1 MAQEYDEIN
10 WFQFLNSFLDL
21 VELACKEIED
31 PKHFEII
38 GGIEIKYNTGLNVAI
53 IYNMKHAIEIFIKTL
68 IRIADNSLKEKIIT
82 HNMDDLFQILKTK
95 MENGGIKKVIE
106 RLDDKK
112 DSLASFTQQEIKEF
126 ETYTTEI
133 QKIINYYYKLEFLNK
148 NDITAIDTENTAFKY
163 PENITQI
170 NAQINYFDFFFSY
183 NLDIQKIREDIRNL
197 KMNLNS
203 IKTVFDLYHYTNK
216 YLKNIA

>member
-1 MAQEYDEIN
+1 MKQEYNEIN

-21 VELACKEIED
+21 VELACKEMDD

-68 IRIADNSLKEKIIT
+68 IRIADNSSKEEIKK
-82 HNMDDLFQILKTK
+82 HDMDYLFQLLKTR
-95 MENGGIKKVIE
+95 MENGDIKKVI
-106 RLDDKK
+106 RKLDYGK
-112 DSLASFTQQEIKEF
+112 DELASFAQQEIKEF

-170 NAQINYFDFFFSY
+170 NAQINYFDFFFNY
-183 NLDIQKIREDIRNL
+183 NLDIQKIREDVRNL
-197 KMNLNS
+197 KMHLNS
-203 IKTVFDLYHYTNK
+203 IKTVFYLY
-216 YLKNIA
+216 YLYK

>member
-1 MAQEYDEIN
+1 MTQEYNEID
-10 WFQFLNSFLDL
+10 WLQFLNSFLDL
-21 VELACKEIED
+21 VELACKEIEN
-31 PKHFEII
+31 PKHFETI
-38 GGIEIKYNTGLNVAI
+38 GGVEIKYSTGLNVAM

-68 IRIADNSLKEKIIT
+68 IRIADNSSKEKIRT
-82 HNMDDLFQILKTK
+82 HNLDELFQLLKTK
-95 MENGGIKKVIE
+95 MENGGIKKVVE

-133 QKIINYYYKLEFLNK
+133 QKIINYYFKLEFLNK

-170 NAQINYFDFFFSY
+170 NAQINYFDFFFNY
-183 NLDIQKIREDIRNL
+183 NLDTQKIREDIKNL

-203 IKTVFDLYHYTNK
+203 IKTVFDLYHLYK
-216 YLKNIA
+216 

>member
-1 MAQEYDEIN
+1 MTQEYNEIN
-10 WFQFLNSFLDL
+10 WLEFLNSFLDL
-21 VELACKEIED
+21 VELACKEIEK
-31 PKHFEII
+31 PMHSENL
-38 GGIEIKYNTGLNVAI
+38 GGIERKYSKRLNVAI
-53 IYNMKHAIEIFIKTL
+53 IYNMKHAIEIFTKTL

-82 HNMDDLFQILKTK
+82 HNMDDLFQLLKTK

-106 RLDDKK
+106 RIDDKK

-133 QKIINYYYKLEFLNK
+133 QKIINYYYKLEFFNK
-148 NDITAIDTENTAFKY
+148 NDITVIDTENTAFKY

-170 NAQINYFDFFFSY
+170 NAQIDYFDFFFSY
-183 NLDIQKIREDIRNL
+183 NLDIQKIRDDIRNL

-203 IKTVFDLYHYTNK
+203 IKTVFDLYHLYK
-216 YLKNIA
+216 